1 MSTDFS
7 DSMDVTTWTRCCN
20 VTTIMSLFFV
30 HDHTIIDI
38 NTANEF
44 QVKEDTDHVIVKG
57 VDSIISNEVVFW
69 IGAIAN
75 AGLQPLL
82 FILGAPGN
90 ILCAAVFYK
99 LGLRERINLCVFAL
113 ALVDLATITFTV
125 FIAVEAALRDLLEVE
140 LNFFIQYFIGPL
152 GFQYASMFV
161 STTIA
166 CERCFCVVSPFK
178 AQRYIKTSTTA
189 VIITVVTVVIVGAMC
204 AFDGPTQKAVTVYDP
219 VSNTT
224 KSVVYYTDYYINNR
238 EIIDI
243 FDIFV
248 YSMFIPLV
256 AIVVTVITTAITA
269 VKLCHA
275 VTWRDQTTTTVN
287 IDTTKTRT
295 SSKEVALTKMLIATS
310 ILFIV
315 CVTPII
321 VVQMTMYFVKELN
334 FNGRYVNL
342 NDLLWVI
349 ISVLRMLNF
358 SLNFYIYY
366 NIGSKFRETLREML
380 RFRSFNKYK
389 NNLSQQSFLVTKTL

>member
-1 MSTDFS
+1 
-7 DSMDVTTWTRCCN
+7 
-20 VTTIMSLFFV
+20 MSLFFV

-224 KSVVYYTDYYINNR
+224 KSVVYYT
-238 EIIDI
+238 E
-243 FDIFV
+243 
-248 YSMFIPLV
+248 
-256 AIVVTVITTAITA
+256 
-269 VKLCHA
+269 
-275 VTWRDQTTTTVN
+275 
-287 IDTTKTRT
+287 
-295 SSKEVALTKMLIATS
+295 
-310 ILFIV
+310 
-315 CVTPII
+315 
-321 VVQMTMYFVKELN
+321 
-334 FNGRYVNL
+334 
-342 NDLLWVI
+342 
-349 ISVLRMLNF
+349 
-358 SLNFYIYY
+358 
-366 NIGSKFRETLREML
+366 
-380 RFRSFNKYK
+380 
-389 NNLSQQSFLVTKTL
+389 